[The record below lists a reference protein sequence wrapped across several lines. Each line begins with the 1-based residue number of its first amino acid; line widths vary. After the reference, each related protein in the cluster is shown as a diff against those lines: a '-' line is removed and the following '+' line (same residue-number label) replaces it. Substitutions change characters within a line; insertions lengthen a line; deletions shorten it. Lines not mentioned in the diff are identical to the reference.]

1 MPSPRANLALAI
13 TAAAGLAVLPRP
25 MLPLVWAFNTPATFL
40 LAPVQAPVR
49 TLMVWLRGPK
59 QGTVSGGS
67 GLSPELDRVLT
78 DLDQAKFELAQSKVE
93 TERLRALVVD
103 LSRGVELNP
112 SLAVTQIPASV
123 IGFGSDL
130 TGGLLTVRPNKM
142 EGVEPNAVVVVR
154 GVQLVGRVQKV
165 DARTCT
171 VLPITDPAF
180 PKTIKTLHGTGEK
193 FTGVVMLDDQRRG
206 PEWKLDSIE
215 NGRLVGRVYFKTLPP
230 GEERPTI
237 TNDMLVR
244 LSDTSWPDS
253 SQMLTIGRVVQ
264 VETGPNERPIITVE
278 PLQDISRVSEVMI
291 RVPDKATTP
300 APASK
305 GGKP

>member
-1 MPSPRANLALAI
+1 MPSHRANLALAI
-13 TAAAGLAVLPRP
+13 TAAAGLALLPRP
-25 MLPLVWAFNTPATFL
+25 MLPLVSAFNTPATFL

-59 QGTVSGGS
+59 QGSPIA

-93 TERLRALVVD
+93 TERLRSLVVD

-130 TGGLLTVRPNKM
+130 TGGLLSVRPNKM

-180 PKTIKTLHGTGEK
+180 PKMYRGEK
-193 FTGVVMLDDQRRG
+193 FKGVVMLDDQKRG
-206 PEWKLDSIE
+206 PSWKLDSIE
-215 NGRLVGRVYFKTLPP
+215 NGRLVGRVYFETMTP

-244 LSDTSWPDS
+244 LYDTSWPAS
-253 SQMLTIGRVVQ
+253 AQMLTIGRVVQ

-300 APASK
+300 APATK

>member
-13 TAAAGLAVLPRP
+13 TAAAGLALLPRP
-25 MLPLVWAFNTPATFL
+25 MLPLVSAFNTPATFL

-49 TLMVWLRGPK
+49 ALMVWLRGPK
-59 QGTVSGGS
+59 PGS
-67 GLSPELDRVLT
+67 VTAGLSPELDRVLT

-93 TERLRALVVD
+93 TERLRSLVVD

-130 TGGLLTVRPNKM
+130 SGGLLTVRPNKM

-180 PKTIKTLHGTGEK
+180 PKMVGGERGKGEK
-193 FTGVVMLDDQRRG
+193 FTGVVMLDDQKRG
-206 PEWKLDSIE
+206 PKWKLDSIE
-215 NGRLVGRVYFKTLPP
+215 NGRLVGRVWYEQLAP

-244 LSDTSWPDS
+244 LSDSSWPDS
-253 SQMLTIGRVVQ
+253 AQMLTIGRVVQ
-264 VETGPNERPIITVE
+264 VETGANERPIITVE
-278 PLQDISRVSEVMI
+278 PMQDISRASEVMV
-291 RVPDKATTP
+291 RVPDKTTTP
-300 APASK
+300 TPATK